1 MRTSIPKRT
10 TESTPGRVSSK
21 AFTSGVTM
29 EKRVLSKLPIRSGPM
44 DTKSI
49 SGTMGPS
56 ASRRWKYEYR
66 VSVKSGTQ
74 SACTFRILCGCNYFA
89 AEYLIRDAQA
99 CSLRF

>member
-10 TESTPGRVSSK
+10 IESTPGRVSSK

-56 ASRRWKYEYR
+56 ASGWWKCEYR
-66 VSVKSGTQ
+66 VSARWGKRV
-74 SACTFRILCGCNYFA
+74 CTLRVLCSCNYLA
-89 AEYLIRDAQA
+89 AEYLIRDVQA